1 MAKRR
6 NRGGSSAGRV
16 ITALILLVVLL
27 VGNLALYQNADLI
40 TMYLCGSG
48 YAENSEEAIA
58 ARASGNALA
67 AQITAE
73 GAVLLKND
81 NNVLPLS
88 NKKVNVFGWSG
99 SDAGF
104 MPQGTGSGTGSRNDL
119 VTFLG
124 GLKEAGIEYNE
135 NLAKAYKDLGWK
147 RVSGG
152 SYVIEAHN
160 DQYKD
165 FYGISEAPESFYT
178 DELMADAKA
187 YSDTAIIV
195 LGRLMGEGNDFSK
208 IQYFSNQAGGGQDNS
223 RKLQS
228 LSEREEYMI
237 NLVCENFENV
247 IIVTNTG
254 NPIELG
260 IADNEKV
267 DAVLNMGMPGTRGT
281 IGIGKILTGEVNPSG
296 KLADTWAYDL
306 STAAAYSTAGL
317 DNAYDSTSGAR
328 YTDIGS
334 AYTEYLEN
342 IYNGYLWY
350 ETADKEGFW
359 SSDFA
364 KEVWGVDSYED
375 VVQYP
380 FGFGL
385 SYTSFKWELQ
395 SINFAS
401 GSTIGKDDTIKV
413 TVRVFNTGDV
423 AGRDVVEMYYSAP
436 YTAGGIEK
444 SAIKL
449 GGFGKTPTIE
459 PGQFADVVIE
469 MDVEEMKSYDCY
481 DANNNGFMGYELEK
495 GEYVLSFRSDVH
507 TLKDG
512 MEGSEVKLTVAS
524 DIRYEVDSTTGTK
537 VENQFTN
544 FTNTTS
550 GASSKV
556 NEPFNP
562 NAHSYD
568 GADNEG
574 GPIQYMTR
582 ANFVGTFPVERGANK
597 AAGNLAQNM
606 HPNTQGK
613 EPADPNVTAAPVFG
627 STETSWTITDLYGVA
642 YDDPMW
648 DELVSQL
655 TLEECMRFI
664 VDAGFGTIALPSI
677 GKPATRDTDGPSG
690 FNTNVTGGNNLKAVC
705 YPSSTVIAQ
714 TWDWY
719 AAYQVGV
726 AIGIEG
732 NALGINGWY
741 GPGGNT
747 HRSAMGGR
755 NFEYYSEDALLA
767 GTICAYHCLGAKEQG
782 IQVYIKHIGANEDD
796 RGRGGAYKWLTEQ
809 TLRENYLKPFEMAIK
824 MGANGLMGSVTRTGG
839 MRTTGSYALQ
849 TAVVRDE
856 WGFRGT
862 IITDYY
868 QSGNIN
874 DFDEGIRAGNN
885 QVLWPDY
892 RDDIINDKTSDTAK
906 YYIHKSAKDLLFA
919 YADTMFYAETA
930 QGLENGSIVGTL
942 VETDK
947 VFAWWIPALALVNAI
962 VLTIILSL
970 LLPKAEP
977 KKKAKAQAKS
987 DAPKDEERDF
997 DFDGIGFEG
1006 ELCDGERRF
1015 SISIRE
1021 ISEDDE

>member
-6 NRGGSSAGRV
+6 KRGGFSAGKV
-16 ITALILLVVLL
+16 ITAIILLVVLIG
-27 VGNLALYQNADLI
+27 GNYALYSFSDLV

-48 YAENSEEAIA
+48 FKEDSEEAIA
-58 ARASGNALA
+58 ARESGNALA

-81 NNVLPLS
+81 NNTLPLQ

-135 NLAKAYKDLGWK
+135 TLAKAYDDLGWK

-178 DELMADAKA
+178 AELMDNAKA

-208 IQYFSNQAGGGQDNS
+208 IQYYSNQAGGGEDAT

-228 LSEREEYMI
+228 LSPREEYMI

-260 IADNEKV
+260 IADNPEI

-306 STAAAYSTAGL
+306 STAAAYANAGL
-317 DNAYDSTSGAR
+317 ENAYDSTSGNR
-328 YTDIGS
+328 YTDIGT

-350 ETADKEGFW
+350 ETADAEGFW
-359 SSDFA
+359 NSSFA
-364 KEVWGVDSYED
+364 KDKWNVTSYD
-375 VVQYP
+375 QVVQYP

-385 SYTSFKWELQ
+385 SYTSFSWEIHE
-395 SINFAS
+395 INIAN
-401 GSTIGKDDTIKV
+401 GSTVAKDDVLKV
-413 TVRVFNTGDV
+413 TVRVTNTGSV
-423 AGRDVVEMYYSAP
+423 AGRDVVELYYSAP
-436 YTAGGIEK
+436 YTPGGIEK

-449 GGFGKTPTIE
+449 GGFAKTPEIQ
-459 PGQFADVVIE
+459 PGQFADVEIE
-469 MDVEEMKSYDCY
+469 MPIEEMKSYDCY
-481 DANNNGFMGYELEK
+481 DKNNNGFMGYELEK
-495 GEYVLSFRSDVH
+495 GTYTLSFRSDVH
-507 TLKDG
+507 TPKAG
-512 MEGSEVKLTVAS
+512 MTDNTLTLEVAS
-524 DIRYEVDSTTGTK
+524 DIRYETDSKTGAVVT
-537 VENQFTN
+537 NQFTT
-544 FTNTTS
+544 FTNTIS

-556 NEPFNP
+556 NEPFLST
-562 NAHSYD
+562 AHSID
-568 GADNEG
+568 GLENEG
-574 GPIQYMTR
+574 SITYMTR
-582 ANFVGTFPVERGANK
+582 ENFVSTFPEAQPNK
-597 AAGNLAQNM
+597 AAGNLKADM
-606 HPNTQGK
+606 HGNTKGK
-613 EPADPNVTAAPVFG
+613 EGVDPSVTAPEFG
-627 STETSWTITDLYGVA
+627 STATNWTITDMFGVP
-642 YDDPMW
+642 YEDPMW
-648 DELVSQL
+648 DEITSQL
-655 TLEECMRFI
+655 TFEEALHYI
-664 VDAGFGTIALPSI
+664 IDAGFGTIELESI
-677 GKPATRDTDGPSG
+677 GKPATKDTDGPSG
-690 FNTNVTGGNNLKAVC
+690 FNTNVTGGNGLKAVC

-719 AAYQVGV
+719 AVYQVGV
-726 AIGIEG
+726 GIGLEG
-732 NALGINGWY
+732 NAIGVNGWY
-741 GPGGNT
+741 GPGANT

-767 GTICAYHCLGAKEQG
+767 GTMCAYHCIGAKEQG

-796 RGRGGAYKWLTEQ
+796 RGRNGAYKWLTEQ
-809 TLRENYLKPFEMAIK
+809 ALRENYLKPFEIAIK
-824 MGANGLMGSVTRTGG
+824 AGANGLMGSVTRTGG

-868 QSGNIN
+868 QGGDIN
-874 DFDEGIRAGNN
+874 DFDEGIRTGNN
-885 QVLWPDY
+885 QVLWPDW
-892 RDDIINDKTSDTAK
+892 RSDCLDDQTSDTAK
-906 YYIHKSAKDLLFA
+906 YYIHKAAKDLLYA
-919 YADTMFYAETA
+919 YADTMYYAETA
-930 QGLENGSIVGTL
+930 QGLESGAIIGTIT
-942 VETDK
+942 VTDD
-947 VFAWWIPALALVNAI
+947 VFVWWIPVLMVVNTI
-962 VLTIILSL
+962 VVAAILSL
-970 LLPKAEP
+970 LIPKAS
-977 KKKAKAQAKS
+977 KAKKRRR
-987 DAPKDEERDF
+987 DDDYDDYDDDDED
-997 DFDGIGFEG
+997 DFDGEISCGT
-1006 ELCDGERRF
+1006 RRYAVTV
-1015 SISIRE
+1015 RE
-1021 ISEDDE
+1021 ID

>member
-6 NRGGSSAGRV
+6 KRGGFSAGKV
-16 ITALILLVVLL
+16 ITAIILLVVLIG
-27 VGNLALYQNADLI
+27 GNYALYSFSDLV

-48 YAENSEEAIA
+48 FKEDSEEAVA
-58 ARASGNALA
+58 ARESGNVLA
-67 AQITAE
+67 AQIAAE

-81 NNVLPLS
+81 NNALPLQ

-135 NLAKAYKDLGWK
+135 TLAKAYDDLGWK

-178 DELMADAKA
+178 DELMSNAIA

-208 IQYFSNQAGGGQDNS
+208 IQYYSNQAGGGEDAS

-228 LSEREEYMI
+228 LSPREEYMI
-237 NLVCENFENV
+237 NLVCENFDNV

-254 NPIELG
+254 NPLELG
-260 IADNEKV
+260 IADNTAI

-306 STAAAYSTAGL
+306 STAAAYATAGL
-317 DNAYDSTSGAR
+317 DNAYDNTSGNR
-328 YTDIGS
+328 YTDIGT

-350 ETADKEGFW
+350 ETADAEGFW
-359 SSDFA
+359 NSSFA
-364 KEVWGVDSYED
+364 KDKWNVTSYD
-375 VVQYP
+375 QVVQYP

-385 SYTSFKWELQ
+385 SYTTFSWEIKD
-395 SINFAS
+395 INLAD
-401 GSTIGKDDTIKV
+401 GATVAKDDTLKV
-413 TVRVFNTGDV
+413 TVRVTNTGSV
-423 AGRDVVEMYYSAP
+423 AGRDVVELYYSAP
-436 YTAGGIEK
+436 YTPGGIEK

-449 GGFGKTPTIE
+449 GGFAKTPEIQ
-459 PGQFADVVIE
+459 PGQFADVIIE
-469 MDVEEMKSYDCY
+469 MPIEEMKSYDCY
-481 DANNNGFMGYELEK
+481 DKNNNGFMGYELEK
-495 GEYVLSFRSDVH
+495 GDYVISFRSDVH

-512 MEGSEVKLTVAS
+512 MADNTLTLKVNE
-524 DIRYEVDSTTGTK
+524 DIRYETDSVTGNVVK
-537 VENQFTN
+537 NQFTT

-550 GASSKV
+550 GASSKI
-556 NEPFNP
+556 NEPFLSS
-562 NAHSYD
+562 AHSID
-568 GADNEG
+568 GLENEG
-574 GPIQYMTR
+574 SITYMTR
-582 ANFVGTFPVERGANK
+582 ENFVSTFPEAQPSK
-597 AAGNLAQNM
+597 AAGSLGADM
-606 HPNTQGK
+606 HGDTKGK
-613 EPADPNVTAAPVFG
+613 EVDDPNVTAAPEFG
-627 STETSWTITDLYGVA
+627 SNKTSWTISDMFGVP

-648 DELVSQL
+648 DEITSQL
-655 TLEECMRFI
+655 TFEEALHYI
-664 VDAGFGTIALPSI
+664 IDAGFGTIELESI
-677 GKPATRDTDGPSG
+677 GKPATKDTDGPSG
-690 FNTNVTGGNNLKAVC
+690 FNTNVTGGNGLKAVC

-719 AAYQVGV
+719 AVYQVGV
-726 AIGIEG
+726 AIGIEA
-732 NALGINGWY
+732 NAIGVNGWY
-741 GPGGNT
+741 GPGANT

-767 GTICAYHCLGAKEQG
+767 GTMCAYHCIGAKERG
-782 IQVYIKHIGANEDD
+782 VQVYIKHIGANEDD
-796 RGRGGAYKWLTEQ
+796 RGRNGAYKWLTEQ
-809 TLRENYLKPFEMAIK
+809 ALRENYLKPFEIAIK
-824 MGANGLMGSVTRTGG
+824 AGANGLMGSVTRTGG

-868 QSGNIN
+868 QGGNIN
-874 DFDEGIRAGNN
+874 DFDEGIRTGNN
-885 QVLWPDY
+885 QVLWPDW
-892 RDDIINDKTSDTAK
+892 RPDCLDDTTSDTAK
-906 YYIHKSAKDLLFA
+906 YYIHKAAKDLLYA

-930 QGLENGSIVGTL
+930 QGLESGAIVGTIT
-942 VETDK
+942 ETDD
-947 VFAWWIPALALVNAI
+947 VFVWWIPVLAVVNTI
-962 VLTIILSL
+962 VIAAILSL
-970 LLPKAEP
+970 LIPKAP
-977 KKKAKAQAKS
+977 KSKKRRRDDDDDDDYFDD
-987 DAPKDEERDF
+987 DA
-997 DFDGIGFEG
+997 DFDG
-1006 ELCDGERRF
+1006 
-1015 SISIRE
+1015 E
-1021 ISEDDE
+1021 ITCGAKKYAVLVKEID